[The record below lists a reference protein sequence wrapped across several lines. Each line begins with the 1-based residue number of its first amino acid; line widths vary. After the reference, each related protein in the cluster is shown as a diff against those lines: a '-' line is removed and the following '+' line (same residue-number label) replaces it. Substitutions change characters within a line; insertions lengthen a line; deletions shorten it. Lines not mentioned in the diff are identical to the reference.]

1 MKKILLSA
9 AIAIS
14 LISCSEQ
21 KSTEAKP
28 MAMSEIE
35 NATFEDSLAYY
46 MGQQLGLSY
55 WAMVSEDS
63 AYNNKEK
70 FLEGVNAAL
79 SEEDKAYLAG
89 YMAGIQG
96 KTELETFE
104 KEFGMKTSN
113 ERLLNGL
120 SFATLKKDTVS
131 QIDLQIAM
139 QKIMSKVQKIAV
151 EKSRK
156 ELASKPVSPEEL
168 AFLRENKASNPN
180 IKETASGLQYEITK
194 EGTGNSPKETDVVTV
209 HYTGKLVDGTVFD
222 SSIERGEPTQF
233 PLNKVIPGWTEGL
246 QLLKEGGKATLYIP
260 SKLGYGEQGAGDI
273 IPGNAT
279 LIFDVELIKIN

>member
-14 LISCSEQ
+14 LISCGEQ
-21 KSTEAKP
+21 KSIEAKP

-70 FLEGVNAAL
+70 FLEGVTAAL

-96 KTELETFE
+96 KTELESFE

-139 QKIMSKVQKIAV
+139 QKIMSKVQKIAQ

-233 PLNKVIPGWTEGL
+233 ALNQVIPGWTEGL

-260 SKLGYGEQGAGDI
+260 SKLGYGEQGAGGV